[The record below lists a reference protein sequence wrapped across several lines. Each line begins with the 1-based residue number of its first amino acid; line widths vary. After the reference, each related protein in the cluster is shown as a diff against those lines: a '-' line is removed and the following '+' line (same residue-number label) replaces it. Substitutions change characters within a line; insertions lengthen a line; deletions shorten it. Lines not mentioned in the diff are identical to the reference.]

1 MLDKLIKSIV
11 EIKEQESIQ
20 ITMDLIKNGEDP
32 MRILGASSDAMK
44 RVGELFESEEYFLP
58 ELMLAGEILNQITV
72 EVKPLLQSKTVSKTQ
87 GKVLIGTVKGDVH
100 DLGKNIVTFLLEA
113 NGFEVKDLGVDVSPE
128 TFIEEIKRFQPGVL
142 GLSGL
147 LTLAYGS
154 MKKTVDTIK
163 EAGLK
168 DQVKIIIGG
177 GQMSD
182 KVCDFIGADAYGK
195 DAQAGITYVKKHFEI
210 E

>member
-1 MLDKLIKSIV
+1 MLDTLIESIV
-11 EIKEQESIQ
+11 EIKEQEALE
-20 ITMDLIKNGEDP
+20 ITLELIKNGENP
-32 MRILGASSDAMK
+32 MRILDASSEAMK
-44 RVGELFESEEYFLP
+44 TVGELFESEGYFLP

-72 EVKPLLQSKTVSKTQ
+72 EVKPLLRSKTEKKSQ
-87 GKVLIGTVKGDVH
+87 GRVLIGTVKGDVH

-113 NGFEVKDLGVDVSPE
+113 NGFEVKDIGVDVSPE
-128 TFIEEIKRFQPGVL
+128 VFLQEIKTFQPGVI

-147 LTLAYGS
+147 LTLAYNS
-154 MKKTVDTIK
+154 MKKTVDAIK

-168 DQVKIIIGG
+168 HHVKIIIGG

-195 DAQAGITYVKKHFEI
+195 DAQAGITYVKNHFGI
-210 E
+210 K

>member
-1 MLDKLIKSIV
+1 MLDRLIKSIV

-20 ITMDLIKNGEDP
+20 ITMKLIENGEDP
-32 MRILGASSDAMK
+32 MRILDASSDAMK
-44 RVGELFESEEYFLP
+44 TVGELFESEEYFLP

-72 EVKPLLQSKTVSKTQ
+72 EVKPLLQSKTEKKSQ
-87 GKVLIGTVKGDVH
+87 GRVLIGTVKGDVH

-113 NGFEVKDLGVDVSPE
+113 NGFEVKDIGVDISPDV
-128 TFIEEIKRFQPGVL
+128 FIEEIKRFQPGVV

-154 MKKTVDTIK
+154 MKKTVDAIE

-168 DQVKIIIGG
+168 DQIKIIVGG
-177 GQMSD
+177 GQMSE
-182 KVCDFIGADAYGK
+182 KVCEFIGADAYGK
-195 DAQAGITYVKKHFEI
+195 DAQAGITYVKKHFRI